1 MWYNRAKLL
10 ESQVT
15 DQWWRN
21 NYLAHGHSY
30 VQEDLKSKK
39 NKDENRPPPNPNDA
53 VWIFRNGSLEVITA
67 GEWQAKGNRGVTFTH
82 DDIFKEDTGGTWNE
96 KTVTGKYIKGRY
108 DARMNLVTVI
118 VPIDLEKMYNVALK
132 RIYQRFPGAKIQEFR
147 SK

>member
-1 MWYNRAKLL
+1 MWYNKAKLS

-21 NYLAHGHSY
+21 NYLAHGHRWNMG
-30 VQEDLKSKK
+30 K
-39 NKDENRPPPNPNDA
+39 ENDAPVNPNDA
-53 VWIFRNGSLEVITA
+53 IWIFRNGSLEVITA
-67 GEWQAKGNRGVTFTH
+67 GEWQAKGNNGVTFTH